1 VISSPYDRS
10 KARRSLFDTVAYR
23 MLSQAATVLGYII
36 LVRALNKRDF
46 GVFNLLYSFIPL
58 VGTLASLGLE
68 QTLRR
73 FQPEYL
79 RLGARGAAA
88 WLVKWVSRARL
99 GTNLLI
105 LIGLLL
111 AWNSLAPRFGLRAYR
126 AEFEVFAILALLHF
140 QTQILQ
146 LSLASY
152 MLHRYSVGSV
162 AMLSFGKLIWYSGL
176 AAAGALT
183 LRTAICADA
192 LAYACVYVFLISV
205 YRRQCLAGTSDEI
218 YRPSREERRRLFRYG
233 AFNNFNDAGTLFLDS
248 RMDNFF
254 VAAFMSTVAVGI
266 YAFYGRL
273 AEMATNI
280 LPIRLF
286 DNIIQPMFFAVKPT
300 EADVRLP
307 LYFTFLLNMNLLVQ
321 WPIVAFAACYHREIV
336 WIGFGGKFIGSSW
349 LLPLILGFATI
360 NCFATPVS
368 LVAQYEEKT
377 HIQLLSKV
385 FAGYN
390 VLAMLILIPKL
401 GLYGAALASGSAQ
414 VLKNAFV
421 WWHVRRRAVWVNAG
435 PSIASSIA
443 MWSATVAVCAGIKH
457 TVALPPLVEVL
468 IGMMIFG
475 LVGLLYIRS
484 PILCRSDRELLQNL
498 FPGKESR
505 MLRLLGFVPAAGDVP
520 TVRRMN

>member
-1 VISSPYDRS
+1 MIDSLYDRR

-23 MLSQAATVLGYII
+23 MVSQAATVIGYVI

-79 RLGARGAAA
+79 RGGARGAAA
-88 WLVKWVSRARL
+88 WLVKWVARARL
-99 GTNLLI
+99 ATNLLI

-111 AWNSLAPRFGLRAYR
+111 AWNTVAPHFELGAYR
-126 AEFEVFAILALLHF
+126 VEFEVFGILALLHF
-140 QTQILQ
+140 QSQILQ

-162 AMLSFGKLIWYSGL
+162 AMLSLGKLVWYSGL
-176 AAAGALT
+176 AAAGVLT
-183 LRTAICADA
+183 LRTAICADTI
-192 LAYACVYVFLISV
+192 AYACVYVFLRFI
-205 YRRQCLAGTSDEI
+205 YRRQCLAGTPDEV
-218 YRPSREERRRLFRYG
+218 YRPSSAERARLFRYG

-254 VAAFMSTVAVGI
+254 IAWFMNTVAVGI

-273 AEMATNI
+273 TEMATNI

-286 DNIIQPMFFAVKPT
+286 DNIIQPMFFAVEPA
-300 EADVRLP
+300 EADARLP

-321 WPIVAFAACYHREIV
+321 WPIVAFAAAYHREIV
-336 WIGFGGKFIGSSW
+336 WLGFGGKFIQNSW

-368 LVAQYEEKT
+368 LIAQYEEKP

-421 WWHVRRRAVWVNAG
+421 WWHVRQRAVWLNAG
-435 PSIASSIA
+435 TSIACSIA
-443 MWSATVAVCAGIKH
+443 VWAATVAVCCGIKRI
-457 TVALPPLVEVL
+457 APLPPLVEVL
-468 IGMMIFG
+468 IGVTIFG
-475 LVGLLYIRS
+475 VIGLLYIRG
-484 PILCRSDRELLQNL
+484 PVLCGSDREILKNL
-498 FPGKESR
+498 FPGKETR
-505 MLRLLGFVPAAGDVP
+505 MLRLLGFLHVVDPAP
-520 TVRRMN
+520 TVRRVN